1 MVVFKQYVKEWAGIM
16 CKGMIGKKLGMISQ
30 FSAEGVCVPV
40 TVIQA
45 GPCVVTQV
53 KTVEKEGYNA
63 LQLGF
68 GERNKHR
75 ANKPF
80 QGHLKKSGAQNIS
93 VLKEVSVENPKEF
106 TAGQEVTVDMFQ
118 VGERVE
124 IVGTTKGRGFAGVIK
139 RHGFHGGKKS
149 HGSHSHR
156 IPGSIGCS
164 AWPARVTKGKKMPG
178 RYGNDRKTLKNV
190 VIFDIRPKENL
201 ILLKGPVPG
210 SKTGLITIRKQK

>member
-1 MVVFKQYVKEWAGIM
+1 MS
-16 CKGMIGKKLGMISQ
+16 KGLIGKKLGMISQ
-30 FSAEGVCVPV
+30 FSSAGKFVPV
-40 TVIQA
+40 TVIEA
-45 GPCVVTQV
+45 GPCIVTQV

-68 GERNKHR
+68 GKRNNKQ
-75 ANKPF
+75 ANKPLR
-80 QGHLKKSGAQNIS
+80 GHLNKSGDHMFT
-93 VLKEVSVENPKEF
+93 VLKEVAVEKPEDF
-106 TAGQEVTVDMFQ
+106 DAGQEITVEMFE

-124 IVGTTKGRGFAGVIK
+124 IVGTTKGRGFSGVIK

-164 AWPARVTKGKKMPG
+164 AWPAKVIKGKKLPG
-178 RYGNDRKTLKNV
+178 HYGNDRKTLKNV
-190 VIFDIRPKENL
+190 EVIDIRPKENL

-210 SKTGLITIRKQK
+210 FKTGLITIRKQK